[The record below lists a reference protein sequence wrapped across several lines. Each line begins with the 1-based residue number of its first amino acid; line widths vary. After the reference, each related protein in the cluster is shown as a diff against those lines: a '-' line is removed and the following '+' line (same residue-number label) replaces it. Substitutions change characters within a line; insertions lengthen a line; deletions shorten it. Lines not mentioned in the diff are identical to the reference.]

1 MYYEAFSHLG
11 LDCGIMSNFT
21 DNVMRNVF
29 YQLAME
35 DSKIWSY
42 IPLVFGIC
50 FANESF
56 WDNGRY
62 SMIMDSH

>member
-1 MYYEAFSHLG
+1 M
-11 LDCGIMSNFT
+11 
-21 DNVMRNVF
+21 
-29 YQLAME
+29 
-35 DSKIWSY
+35 WSY

-62 SMIMDSH
+62 SMKLGALAHAVDTLIRIFSEK